1 MSQAFDLAKF
11 ISDRK
16 DIIDKLYAEG
26 DVEIK
31 SFDDLLKLP
40 VNEEYAKMQSKK
52 EQSIRQTELDF
63 KSMNIKNINI
73 IRGDDGPQ

>member
-63 KSMNIKNINI
+63 KSMNIKNI
-73 IRGDDGPQ
+73 